1 MQYHFKVHKAREGGF
16 WAECMELP
24 GCQTEGDTRELLYKN
39 LKEVL
44 NLYLDEPMSS
54 DASFPLPN
62 KKIKETNHTVKI
74 PVDPHIAFS
83 FLLRLARLKAHKKQR
98 ELAAA
103 LKFKSLN
110 AYQKLE
116 SSKTANPELKTMY
129 KLKSVLPN
137 FRIDLIWD

>member
-1 MQYHFKVHKAREGGF
+1 MQYHFKIHKERGGF
-16 WAECMELP
+16 WAECIELD
-24 GCQTEGDTRELLYKN
+24 GCQTEGNTREHLYKN
-39 LKEVL
+39 MKEVL

-54 DASFPLPN
+54 TVLFPLP
-62 KKIKETNHTVKI
+62 KKTIKESSSVIKI
-74 PVDPHIAFS
+74 PVDPQIAFS
-83 FLLRLARLKAHKKQR
+83 FLLRLARSKAKKKQR
-98 ELAAA
+98 ELAEA

-129 KLKSVLPN
+129 KLKAVLPN